1 VLINKALLRL
11 VWDSKGILS
20 IKCATETA
28 LSLLALAR
36 AYIVARII
44 IEGVMSDNL
53 RDGALLR
60 QILLFCAVLGIEAVM
75 TGVNSQLAVKCGT
88 EVKNSLRMKLL
99 SKVLRLGPP
108 YVNEHRSGDLCS
120 TLVSRIEALDPYY
133 SSYIPALWCLS
144 YSSSQAALP
153 PCMHSSTHG
162 TWVSGVWLPLL

>member
-1 VLINKALLRL
+1 
-11 VWDSKGILS
+11 
-20 IKCATETA
+20 
-28 LSLLALAR
+28 
-36 AYIVARII
+36 
-44 IEGVMSDNL
+44 
-53 RDGALLR
+53 
-60 QILLFCAVLGIEAVM
+60 M